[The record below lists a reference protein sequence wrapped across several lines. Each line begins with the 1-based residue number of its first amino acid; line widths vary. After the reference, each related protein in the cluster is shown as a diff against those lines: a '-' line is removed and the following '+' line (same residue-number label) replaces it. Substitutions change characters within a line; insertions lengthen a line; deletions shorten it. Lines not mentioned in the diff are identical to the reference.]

1 MIGLTEIAADKA
13 RKMMMENEI
22 SPESKH
28 GIRIGVK
35 SGGCSGLNY
44 VLDIVDSPDDNDRI
58 FEKHGVKVYC
68 DPKSYLY
75 LNGTEIDFEDSV
87 MGGGFKFNN
96 PNARRSCGCGTS
108 FTV

>member
-1 MIGLTEIAADKA
+1 MIGITELAATRA
-13 RKMMMENEI
+13 RTMMLDNDLNPAAG
-22 SPESKH
+22 S
-28 GIRIGVK
+28 GVRIGVK
-35 SGGCSGLNY
+35 AGGCSGLNY
-44 VLDIVDSPDDNDRI
+44 VLDLVDAPNDNDRV
-58 FEKHGVKVYC
+58 FELHGVRVYC